1 MSQLPEAP
9 TADVVGNQPEKIY
22 FFLATQKSVG
32 AGHDG
37 VTAQPLFYS
46 VLPLAT
52 EFSAVL
58 ISTVLSPVSL

>member
-1 MSQLPEAP
+1 MSRHPEAP
-9 TADVVGNQPEKIY
+9 TADAVENRPGKIY

-37 VTAQPLFYS
+37 VAAQPLFYF